1 MWAEDMRDGDRSCW
15 PLMGEGRE
23 GGDEEMVGGEGGAVS
38 KHVDSHRR
46 SHRRAGTLLRRQV
59 WWLSRVKEHMNSRD
73 WRV

>member
-1 MWAEDMRDGDRSCW
+1 VW

-23 GGDEEMVGGEGGAVS
+23 GGGGEMVCREGGAVS

-46 SHRRAGTLLRRQV
+46 SHRRCCFISSSPLVDLTY
-59 WWLSRVKEHMNSRD
+59 VKEHMNSRD